1 MDAGRAR
8 LASLGRGN
16 DDALALTFQDQPGLT
31 AAAELQVDIRKQLA
45 VQKRAMEAPRRVV
58 DLEAAAERV
67 EADLGAGKKLAGHGH
82 HADRALRGQRLPSA
96 GRKPGIETFHVE
108 GRVVDDQRGICNDVK
123 KRRSDSLEQ
132 RLVLPEL
139 RPKALLE

>member
-67 EADLGAGKKLAGHGH
+67 EADLGAGKKRAGHG
-82 HADRALRGQRLPSA
+82 RWEENTSELQSQM
-96 GRKPGIETFHVE
+96 GIQYAEF
-108 GRVVDDQRGICNDVK
+108 C
-123 KRRSDSLEQ
+123 
-132 RLVLPEL
+132 
-139 RPKALLE
+139 

>member
-67 EADLGAGKKLAGHGH
+67 EADLGAGNTLAGHGH
-82 HADRALRGQRLPSA
+82 RADRELRGQI
-96 GRKPGIETFHVE
+96 GRAS
-108 GRVVDDQRGICNDVK
+108 GRERGCQDGEI
-123 KRRSDSLEQ
+123 
-132 RLVLPEL
+132 PE
-139 RPKALLE
+139 

>member
-67 EADLGAGKKLAGHGH
+67 EADLGAGKTLAGHGH
-82 HADRALRGQRLPSA
+82 RADRALRGQRPQSA
-96 GRKPGIETFHVE
+96 GRQLGIEKLDRKST
-108 GRVVDDQRGICNDVK
+108 
-123 KRRSDSLEQ
+123 
-132 RLVLPEL
+132 RLNSSH
-139 RPKALLE
+139 

>member
-1 MDAGRAR
+1 MCALVTEVQSVALPIFLRDHGMDAGRAR

-67 EADLGAGKKLAGHGH
+67 EADLGAGKTLAGHGH
-82 HADRALRGQRLPSA
+82 RADRKSTRLNSS
-96 GRKPGIETFHVE
+96 H
-108 GRVVDDQRGICNDVK
+108 
-123 KRRSDSLEQ
+123 
-132 RLVLPEL
+132 
-139 RPKALLE
+139 

>member
-67 EADLGAGKKLAGHGH
+67 EADLGAGKTLAGHGH
-82 HADRALRGQRLPSA
+82 RADRALRGQRPQSA
-96 GRKPGIETFHVE
+96 GRQLDRKSVVSGKSVSVRVYLG
-108 GRVVDDQRGICNDVK
+108 GRRNI
-123 KRRSDSLEQ
+123 
-132 RLVLPEL
+132 
-139 RPKALLE
+139 